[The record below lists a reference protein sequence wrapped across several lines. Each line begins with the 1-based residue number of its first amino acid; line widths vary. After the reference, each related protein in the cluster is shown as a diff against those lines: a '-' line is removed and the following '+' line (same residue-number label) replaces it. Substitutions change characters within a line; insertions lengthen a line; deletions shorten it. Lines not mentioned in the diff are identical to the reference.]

1 MSLDAS
7 SDAQPSNSG
16 DRYHFAYAARRMLDM
31 LHPMHG
37 LRLLVMEGVG
47 PEDRAFATGTETYLG
62 VDLTEYYDGDSFQSA
77 SHTVLVQVKYSAIHP
92 GRLWTLVRLAQDRAS
107 KAGRAR
113 PGTSVLRKLAN
124 MFAASYRALGEDAA
138 RRVTV
143 RLHTNQPLDPE
154 LREELLRLR
163 SQLAEADSTAAAG
176 RLLRKAKG
184 GIVERLQHVTQL
196 TWAQLAAFL
205 LAWDLNGFGQ
215 PMLTRAE
222 AEIFA
227 EVDRFTDGDVPV
239 GSLISFV
246 QEHCQAGR
254 RTKITRRDVYAL
266 LRLREEDFFPAPS
279 FLEPA
284 ETLFLT
290 QDAARL
296 IKEIDRHPGG
306 ILVLQGRG
314 GTGKSSTIQVAAR
327 EYAGGAATIIYDCY
341 ADGAG
346 LRPGTERYPF
356 PVCFVQIINELE
368 SRFRTRIHATTRL
381 SERSLLRR
389 FREAVA
395 AASEVA
401 AEKGHRLVIAI
412 DAIDNAADA
421 AERSPVRAGQSFVPL
436 LWTLDWPE
444 NCVVVVSTRPENRPL
459 LHIPAGPAEL
469 DCEGFTPDETE
480 LHVARRLPDAP
491 AGLDGELHRRTRGT
505 PRVQTRILDSLAAAP
520 VADPF
525 AFVQERARENAF
537 EFYREECRRRVDS
550 RPDLLLLA
558 VVHQATQFLQLTTLA
573 RVLKRDPREVEAV
586 VHALAFGLRHTPEGA
601 IAWQD
606 QDFLDFVGEFA
617 RAEQEE
623 ARAALADYCLA
634 NHGAE
639 PYARANL
646 SRHLH
651 LAGRHEELLRWCLD
665 EGRLEE
671 RIREVE
677 PHGEDAL
684 GDVEY
689 ALLSATAT
697 GRMADALALLA
708 LAAEIVQGRDLF
720 VEKLWNNLPAAI
732 GAGYTDRLLDDLS
745 DTSPDAHAQL
755 HLARALAESGHR
767 PDTAVDLRRRAL
779 IALEQE
785 AKEEEARRTAAED
798 EVWPPPIHEVF
809 SDEVVLEEVL
819 VVRWVGGFRAAL
831 ERMQDW
837 SPPESIAGI
846 YADLCRTWQQE
857 GDLDPVRAIQE
868 VVVDPAGRCFACLG
882 LLAAPARLAEGVAEA
897 AVTEI
902 LASIASAEPTPSV
915 VRPALIGLLRS
926 GHARL
931 AATLLPQLDPRP
943 PGYVGDQGT
952 DEFLLARAL
961 RAALADEPFDPLT
974 FGQQAPDGPRR
985 GDPRSED
992 ELRGVLARQ
1001 YPARLVYVKAL
1012 LGGGPE
1018 ELRDGARSA
1027 LRSWREGIH
1036 FPGWQP
1042 YTGVTEAGEFLA
1054 EAIVLT
1060 QGYHPDLIRDLR
1072 HATERVLSDVH
1083 GAFARYATIL
1093 AADERYP
1100 AEAERLIVEV
1110 REQYRPPLARA
1121 DDAVEMLLALCRPAA
1136 LFDGALADALFA
1148 DARLLAGEL
1157 DAEITG
1163 RSHALLRSLERSG
1176 LDGVPD
1182 ADLAVLGD
1190 IYRYMSEAEGSKT
1203 SVPESELLRLLARTR
1218 PRIAFR
1224 VAAHWETHRTLELG
1238 KAVVALVHGLLEGGT
1253 AEPEAL
1259 WPLVHLAPHH
1269 MGEQGPFRRVIERI
1283 SASGGDPGPALATC
1297 GRLLRT
1303 HFDHGDREAV
1313 AEMVEWA
1320 DGLGLSHP
1328 EVERM
1333 RSFARSVRA
1342 FGEPHPPV
1350 TLVSVPG
1357 PPEPP
1362 ALWHRARSLLH
1373 TSPAE
1378 ASAVLRSASA
1388 RELAELRAD
1397 DLRTLL
1403 AELGPCLS
1411 TVQAIELLDVVERW
1425 ADGADEWEA
1434 PRAISLVGALMG
1446 PAPPPRL
1453 AQAALGTAE
1462 RLLTARTIED
1472 LAGRTTSDRGEDS
1485 LAHPV
1490 FAGGM
1495 GILVSA
1501 AARRIRSLSAQGLQ
1515 LWVARLSAF
1524 LSRDAAASLFRILVA
1539 RARARLPEPP
1549 QAIET
1554 GAWAQ
1559 PDPLAGFIC
1568 DLMGHP
1574 RTEVRWRALYALADQ
1589 CIDGPAAALDAV
1601 IRELG
1606 DDTHPRW
1613 MTRREWLAFLVEH
1626 LSLRRPEPLVPY
1638 APLLLSQATDPS
1650 FPHAKIRHHL
1660 REALLR
1666 VEAAR
1671 PGTLTRE
1678 EMERV
1683 RALNQPVRI
1692 GGERH
1697 RARQRFA
1704 ARRRERPEGPFH
1716 FDETD
1721 TLRYWYDP
1729 LANCFVEP
1737 ESAPEEIAFD
1747 WIVRRWGITEDL
1759 CRDDPRSQGYEWRET
1774 GHSHYSQP
1782 AVETLCTYAERH
1794 ALFVAAGTLIETAEV
1809 AFDGEREGDRWSEWV
1824 RSHLRQADPA
1834 LPGRYVDAPPLM
1846 PENFGYFGPAFDRWA
1861 EEDSEDEYLRQLRV
1875 GEGDGWVVVA
1885 AEHGGHFGSRTF
1897 QVSVWSALLD
1907 MDSPDALRELYQP
1920 GEEPVL
1926 PWVHL
1931 SGATWP
1937 ECEHDLEHRSDYYVF
1952 VENGVEDWDDES
1964 EPETGLHCWL
1974 VRFEQELALEFADPH
1989 LPARHREW
1997 AAFHPDVLRD
2007 LCLTRKPAELLWRDA
2022 HGRVA
2027 AYLEVWHPPSVQ
2039 SHETETAQGYRLV
2052 LRRDL
2057 AAEYAR
2063 QRRLDIV
2070 FLVTIDRERAARGED
2085 SAATKYDVERSGVHL
2100 LIRPNGELV

>member
-1 MSLDAS
+1 
-7 SDAQPSNSG
+7 
-16 DRYHFAYAARRMLDM
+16 M
-31 LHPMHG
+31 LHPTHG
-37 LRLLVMEGVG
+37 LHLLVMEGVA
-47 PEDRAFATGTETYLG
+47 PEDRSFAAGTDTYLG
-62 VDLTEYYDGDSFQSA
+62 VDLTEYYGGDSFQSA
-77 SHTVLVQVKYSAIHP
+77 RHTILVQVKYSAAHP
-92 GRLWTLVRLAQDRAS
+92 ERLWTLVRLAQDRAS
-107 KAGRAR
+107 KTGRAR

-124 MFAASYRALGEDAA
+124 MFAASYRAVGEDAV
-138 RRVTV
+138 RRITV

-154 LREELLRLR
+154 LCEELLRLR
-163 SQLAEADSTAAAG
+163 SHLAEAGSAPAAG
-176 RLLRKAKG
+176 RLLQDAKSG
-184 GIVERLQHVTQL
+184 SVERLRQVTHL
-196 TWAQLAAFL
+196 TWSQLAAFL
-205 LAWDLNGFGQ
+205 LAWDLDGFGQ

-222 AEIFA
+222 AEIFTV
-227 EVDRFTDGDVPV
+227 VDRFTDGDVPV

-246 QEHCQAGR
+246 QEHCQTGR
-254 RTKITRRDVYAL
+254 RTEITKQDVFAL

-284 ETLFLT
+284 ATLFPT
-290 QDAARL
+290 QDATRL
-296 IKEIDRHPGG
+296 IEEIDDHPGG

-314 GTGKSSTIQVAAR
+314 GNGKSSTIQVAAR

-341 ADGAG
+341 ADGSG

-368 SRFRTRIHATTRL
+368 ARFRTRIHATTRL

-395 AASEVA
+395 AASEAA
-401 AEKGHRLVIAI
+401 AERGHRLVIAI

-436 LWTLDWPE
+436 LWMLEWPE

-459 LHIPAGPAEL
+459 LRIPAGLAVL
-469 DCEGFTPDETE
+469 DCEGFTPDETQ
-480 LHVARRLPDAP
+480 LHVARRLPGAP
-491 AGLDGELHRRTRGT
+491 AGLAGELHQRTRGT

-525 AFVQERARENAF
+525 AFVRERAQEDAF
-537 EFYREECRRRVDS
+537 DFYREECSRRIDAGSDR
-550 RPDLLLLA
+550 LLLA
-558 VVHQATQFLQLTTLA
+558 VVHQATQFLLLTTLA
-573 RVLKRDPREVEAV
+573 RVLKRDQSEVEAG
-586 VHALAFGLRHTPEGA
+586 VHALAFGLRLTPEGA

-606 QDFLDFVGEFA
+606 QDFLDFVGEFS
-617 RAEQEE
+617 RAEQDE

-634 NHGAE
+634 NHGTEA
-639 PYARANL
+639 YARSNL

-732 GAGYTDRLLDDLS
+732 GSGYTDRLLDDVNE
-745 DTSPDAHAQL
+745 TPPDPHAQL
-755 HLARALAESGHR
+755 HLARALAESGNR
-767 PDTAVDLRRRAL
+767 RDTALDLRRRAL

-785 AKEEEARRTAAED
+785 AKEEETRHSAAED
-798 EVWPPPIHEVF
+798 PGVWPPPIREVF

-831 ERMQDW
+831 EQLQDW
-837 SPPESIAGI
+837 SPPESIAVI
-846 YADLCRTWQQE
+846 YADLCRTWRE
-857 GDLDPVRAIQE
+857 EADLDPVRAVQE
-868 VVVDPAGRCFACLG
+868 VVDDPAGRCFACLG
-882 LLAAPARLAEGVAEA
+882 LLAASARLAEGVAEA

-902 LASIASAEPTPSV
+902 LASIASAEPIPSV

-931 AATLLPQLDPRP
+931 ATALLPHVDSRP
-943 PGYVGDQGT
+943 PGYVGDQST
-952 DEFLLARAL
+952 DEFLITRAL
-961 RAALADEPFDPLT
+961 RAALTDEPFDPRT
-974 FGQQAPDGPRR
+974 FGQQAPDGSRR
-985 GDPRSED
+985 GDYRSED
-992 ELRGVLARQ
+992 ELRGMLARQ

-1012 LGGGPE
+1012 LGAGPE
-1018 ELRDGARSA
+1018 ELRTGTRSA
-1027 LRSWREGIH
+1027 LRSWREGVH

-1083 GAFARYATIL
+1083 GPFARYATLL
-1093 AADERYP
+1093 AADERYH
-1100 AEAERLIVEV
+1100 AEAERLIVEI

-1136 LFDGALADALFA
+1136 LFDEELADALFA

-1157 DAEITG
+1157 DVEITG

-1182 ADLAVLGD
+1182 ADLAALGD
-1190 IYRYMSEAEGSKT
+1190 VYRYMSEAEGSET
-1203 SVPESELLRLLARTR
+1203 TVPEGDLLRLLARTR

-1238 KAVVALVHGLLEGGT
+1238 KAVAALVHGLLDGGT

-1259 WPLVHLAPHH
+1259 WPLVHLAPRH
-1269 MGEQGPFRRVIERI
+1269 MDERGPFCRVIERI
-1283 SASGGDPGPALATC
+1283 AASGGDPGPALATC
-1297 GRLLRT
+1297 GRLVRT
-1303 HFDHGDREAV
+1303 HFGQGERETA
-1313 AEMVEWA
+1313 AGMVDWA
-1320 DGLGLSHP
+1320 DRLGLSHA

-1333 RSFARSVRA
+1333 RSFARSVGA
-1342 FGEPHPPV
+1342 FGEPRPPV

-1362 ALWHRARSLLH
+1362 ALWHRARSLLQI
-1373 TSPAE
+1373 SPAE
-1378 ASAVLRSASA
+1378 ASAVLKSASEQ
-1388 RELAELRAD
+1388 ELGELRAD
-1397 DLRTLL
+1397 NLRALL
-1403 AELGPCLS
+1403 AELSPCLS
-1411 TVQAIELLDVVERW
+1411 TVQAIKLLDIVERW
-1425 ADGADEWEA
+1425 ADSADEWDA
-1434 PRAISLVGALMG
+1434 PRAISLVGALLG
-1446 PAPPPRL
+1446 PTPAPRL
-1453 AQAALGTAE
+1453 AQAGLGAVE
-1462 RLLTARTIED
+1462 RLLTSRTIED

-1515 LWVARLSAF
+1515 LWVARLSRF
-1524 LSRDAAASLFRILVA
+1524 LSQDDATSLFLTLVA
-1539 RARARLPEPP
+1539 RARAHLPEPP

-1554 GAWAQ
+1554 GAWTQ
-1559 PDPLAGFIC
+1559 PDPLAGFLC

-1574 RTEVRWRALYALADQ
+1574 RAEVRWRALYTLADQ
-1589 CIDGPAAALDAV
+1589 CINGPASTLDAV
-1601 IRELG
+1601 VREIP

-1613 MTRREWLAFLVEH
+1613 MTRREWLSFLVEH
-1626 LSLRRPEPLVPY
+1626 LSLRRPESLAPFVPV
-1638 APLLLSQATDPS
+1638 LLAQATDRS

-1666 VEAAR
+1666 VAAR
-1671 PGTLTRE
+1671 PDTLSSADV
-1678 EMERV
+1678 ERV

-1697 RARQRFA
+1697 RARRRFGV
-1704 ARRRERPEGPFH
+1704 RRQERPEGSFN

-1737 ESAPEEIAFD
+1737 VSAPEEIAYE
-1747 WIVRRWGITEDL
+1747 WIVAHWSIT
-1759 CRDDPRSQGYEWRET
+1759 DDVCHADPWSQGYEWRET
-1774 GHSHYSQP
+1774 GHSQSSQP
-1782 AVETLCTYAERH
+1782 AVETLRTYAERH
-1794 ALFVAAGTLIETAEV
+1794 ALFLAAGTLIESAEV
-1809 AFDGEREGDRWSEWV
+1809 AFEGEREGDRWSEWV

-1834 LPGRYVDAPPLM
+1834 LPGRYVDSPALM
-1846 PENFGYFGPAFDRWA
+1846 PENYGYFGPEFDRWA
-1861 EEDSEDEYLRQLRV
+1861 EEDSEDEYLRQLRI
-1875 GEGDGWVVVA
+1875 GEGDEWVVVA
-1885 AEHGGHFGSRTF
+1885 AEYSGHFGSRTF
-1897 QVSVWSALLD
+1897 QVSAWSALVD

-1920 GEEPVL
+1920 EEEPVL
-1926 PWVHL
+1926 PCVHL

-1937 ECEHDLEHRSDYYVF
+1937 ECEHDLEHRSDHYVF
-1952 VENGVEDWDDES
+1952 VENGAENWDDEPA
-1964 EPETGLHCWL
+1964 PETALHCWL
-1974 VRFEQELALEFADPH
+1974 ARFRQDLALEFADPY
-1989 LPARHREW
+1989 LPSRHREW
-1997 AAFHPDVLRD
+1997 AAFHPEVLRD
-2007 LCLTRKPAELLWRDA
+2007 LSLTREPAELLWRDA
-2022 HGRVA
+2022 LGRLA
-2027 AYLEVWHPPSVQ
+2027 AYLEVWHPPSIQ

-2063 QRRLDIV
+2063 KRQLDIV
-2070 FLVTIDRERAARGED
+2070 FLVTLDRERTARSGD
-2085 SAATKYDVERSGVHL
+2085 SVRAKYDVRRNGVHP